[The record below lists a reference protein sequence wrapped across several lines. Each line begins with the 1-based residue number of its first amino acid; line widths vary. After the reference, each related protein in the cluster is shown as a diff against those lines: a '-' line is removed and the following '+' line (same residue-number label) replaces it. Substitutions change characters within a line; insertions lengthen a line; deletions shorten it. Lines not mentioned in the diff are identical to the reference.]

1 MTDEQIIYLSPEE
14 ELTNVRERLE
24 RAQAKRIILVI
35 PLQTQLRS
43 HVAWRLLSSR
53 TRELGKDVL
62 VISSD
67 RQIRSVAKA
76 AGFRVAD
83 SQESTPST
91 TKQRRSRQ
99 AHEQNGK
106 QPPASQRPAN
116 DDEKAWNAYWKTQGQ
131 SWRTQPEI
139 DTERQK
145 YLAGRC
151 SSKPDWSQ
159 GIYPFKDIK
168 LSRADVEWLLATH
181 ENGRGP
187 VDWNDESQ
195 RSREGLD
202 VRGADLSQ
210 EDLRGL
216 PLACMQGGLTGIE
229 LLNATEEQRNMA
241 AARMKEADL
250 REAQLQKAILTRA
263 QLQEAELYGAQLQ
276 EADLHEA
283 QLQKATLREAQL
295 QKADLTRAQLQG
307 ATLREAQLDSIN
319 LKEVTLSD
327 EKYGSALLADIRW
340 GDINLTVVDWTPVK
354 ILGDERWAYQ
364 MTRATDYQAAVRA
377 NRQLAAVLRGQGL
390 NEDADRFAYR
400 AQILQ
405 RKVFWKQKKIG
416 QYLFSLSL
424 ALLAG
429 YGYKPW
435 RAFLAYLLVI
445 TAFATAYFVLGQTV
459 GPALSPLGSFV
470 FSMTSFH
477 GRGFFPGG
485 IALDDPLTVL
495 AALEAFV
502 GLLIEVTF
510 IATLTQRLFSK

>member
-35 PLQTQLRS
+35 PLQTQLRG

-83 SQESTPST
+83 SQESLPST

-151 SSKPDWSQ
+151 SSKPDWVQ

-181 ENGRGP
+181 EKGRGP

-263 QLQEAELYGAQLQ
+263 QLQG
-276 EADLHEA
+276 ADLHGV
-283 QLQKATLREAQL
+283 QLQKAILHE
-295 QKADLTRAQLQG
+295 AQLQG
-307 ATLREAQLDSIN
+307 ATLREAQLDSVN
-319 LKEVTLSD
+319 LKEATLSD

>member
-24 RAQAKRIILVI
+24 RAQAQRIILVI

-53 TRELGKDVL
+53 TRELSKDVL

-99 AHEQNGK
+99 AYKQNGK

-116 DDEKAWNAYWKTQGQ
+116 DDEKAWKAYWKTQGQ

-151 SSKPDWSQ
+151 SIKPDWVQ

-181 ENGRGP
+181 EKGRGP

-210 EDLRGL
+210 EDLGGL
-216 PLACMQGGLTGIE
+216 PLACMQGGIAIGEWLYVI
-229 LLNATEEQRNMA
+229 EEQRNMA
-241 AARMKEADL
+241 AARMKEANLYGAQLQGANL
-250 REAQLQKAILTRA
+250 REAQLQ
-263 QLQEAELYGAQLQ
+263 EAN
-276 EADLHEA
+276 LHG
-283 QLQKATLREAQL
+283 
-295 QKADLTRAQLQG
+295 AQLQG
-307 ATLREAQLDSIN
+307 ADLTTAQLQGADLREAQLDSVN
-319 LKEVTLSD
+319 LKEATLSD

-340 GDINLTVVDWTPVK
+340 GDINITVVDWTPVK
-354 ILGDERWAYQ
+354 ILGDERFAYQ
-364 MTRATDYQAAVRA
+364 TSFANDYQAAVRA

-400 AQILQ
+400 AQMLQ

-416 QYLFSLSL
+416 QFLFSLFL

-429 YGYKPW
+429 YGYKLW

-445 TAFATAYFVLGQTV
+445 TAFATAYFALGQTV

-485 IALDDPLTVL
+485 IALDDPFTVL